1 MTPDD
6 EPVGSL
12 GSEAAQLL
20 EALQDWARDAGS
32 DQHIATGSPACTYCP
47 LCRVISALRDN
58 AEVREHLSTAASSL
72 MEAVVG
78 ILTHVADP
86 GEEPAAGRDEDRE
99 QGREQAREQDRQ
111 QDRQQERERD

>member
-1 MTPDD
+1 LTTDD

-47 LCRVISALRDN
+47 LCRLISALRDN
-58 AEVREHLSTAASSL
+58 PEVREHLGTAASSL

-78 ILTHVADP
+78 ILTHGADP
-86 GEEPAAGRDEDRE
+86 EPDAGTD
-99 QGREQAREQDRQ
+99 REQDREA
-111 QDRQQERERD
+111 D

>member
-1 MTPDD
+1 LTPDD

-58 AEVREHLSTAASSL
+58 PEVREHLSTAASSL

-78 ILTHVADP
+78 ILTHGADP
-86 GEEPAAGRDEDRE
+86 EAKPDTDTD
-99 QGREQAREQDRQ
+99 REQDREA
-111 QDRQQERERD
+111 D

>member
-1 MTPDD
+1 LTSED

-20 EALQDWARDAGS
+20 QALQDWARDAGS

-58 AEVREHLSTAASSL
+58 PEVRQHLSTAASSL

-78 ILTHVADP
+78 ILVHGADA
-86 GEEPAAGRDEDRE
+86 EPDADADW
-99 QGREQAREQDRQ
+99 EQDREA
-111 QDRQQERERD
+111 D

>member
-1 MTPDD
+1 LTSDD

-20 EALQDWARDAGS
+20 QALQDWARDAGS

-58 AEVREHLSTAASSL
+58 PEVRQHLSTAASSL

-78 ILTHVADP
+78 ILVHGADA
-86 GEEPAAGRDEDRE
+86 EPDADADW
-99 QGREQAREQDRQ
+99 EQDREA
-111 QDRQQERERD
+111 D

>member
-78 ILTHVADP
+78 MLAHVAEPDQEP
-86 GEEPAAGRDEDRE
+86 GAG
-99 QGREQAREQDRQ
+99 REQDRET
-111 QDRQQERERD
+111 D

>member
-1 MTPDD
+1 MTSDD

-20 EALQDWARDAGS
+20 QALQDWARDAGS

-58 AEVREHLSTAASSL
+58 PEVRQHLSTAASSL

-78 ILTHVADP
+78 ILVHGADA
-86 GEEPAAGRDEDRE
+86 EPDADADW
-99 QGREQAREQDRQ
+99 EQDREA
-111 QDRQQERERD
+111 D